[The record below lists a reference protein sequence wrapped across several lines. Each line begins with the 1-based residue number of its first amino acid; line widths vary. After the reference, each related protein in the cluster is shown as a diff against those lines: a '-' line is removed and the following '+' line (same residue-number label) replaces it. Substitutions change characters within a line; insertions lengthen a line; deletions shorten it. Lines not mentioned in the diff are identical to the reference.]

1 VKPVFSGSR
10 FTPVGFGPSL
20 DARLAGHPRGR
31 LWQRRRALS
40 AWDVIRHESG
50 PWHVRAFMLWMAF
63 QAGQAVGVP
72 GSGVL
77 AYWLVFGRQQRSWP
91 VLAGESGRLTQ
102 ALTG

>member
-1 VKPVFSGSR
+1 VDGVPAS
-10 FTPVGFGPSL
+10 
-20 DARLAGHPRGR
+20 
-31 LWQRRRALS
+31 
-40 AWDVIRHESG
+40 
-50 PWHVRAFMLWMAF
+50 
-63 QAGQAVGVP
+63 QAVGVP